1 MLTEDQLETLVMFYA
16 EYCGGAGDEKCFDGC
31 PWNSEANDVAC
42 AAFVIDAARHPEC
55 YELRDGLVEPT
66 GWKRSSEL
74 PAFPRPAKC
83 PQEATESRLSR
94 AS

>member
-1 MLTEDQLETLVMFYA
+1 MISNDDLEQLVNEYA
-16 EYCGGAGDEKCFDGC
+16 LHCGGPGDEKCFDGC

-55 YELRDGLVEPT
+55 YEFRDGLVEPT

-83 PQEATESRLSR
+83 PQEAAESRLSR

>member
-1 MLTEDQLETLVMFYA
+1 MISNDDLEQFVNEYA
-16 EYCGGAGDEKCFDGC
+16 LHCGGPGDEKCESR

-42 AAFVIDAARHPEC
+42 AAYVIDATRHPEC
-55 YELRDGLVEPT
+55 YEFRDGLVEPT

-83 PQEATESRLSR
+83 RKEAAESRLSR